1 MNKKEEKL
9 FATLCGLTAAQI
21 NSAFKEAEINKLVA
35 SLESDLELSLSTPDM
50 AHLPAGVSE
59 KTQTL

>member
-21 NSAFKEAEINKLVA
+21 NSAFKEAEINKLV
-35 SLESDLELSLSTPDM
+35 
-50 AHLPAGVSE
+50 VS
-59 KTQTL
+59 